1 MSYAD
6 LTESNHANGDALE
19 GPGIETEAF
28 NEGKQGESM
37 TALETDVVIV
47 GVGSVGSMASWQFA
61 SRGLR
66 VIGIDRFSIP
76 GPFSAY
82 AGESRIFRK
91 VYAEGGH
98 YTPVLQRS
106 QDLWRELEKVGGT
119 QLLNATGAVTIY
131 DEHNPRL
138 ASLIAAGQ
146 DHGLDYD
153 LLRGEEARAK
163 YPEHLI
169 RDTDVTIFDPEGGYL
184 KSEKAVTVALAEA
197 KRLGATFLGNRKAHS
212 VEKYGDRYI
221 VRTDQEEIIASRV
234 IVSPGNGAGAAC
246 KELGVHLAVRPQV
259 LTWFPAVDPST
270 FCRKDMPVFLR
281 RAEEAGRSENAQFY
295 GFPSAD
301 GWTVKVVA
309 SIFLDE
315 VESMEK
321 PLTWDPQHLDTIRA
335 WVREFIPGLIP
346 EPVRVATC
354 ADGHVPDT
362 TALFGTVPG
371 MEGVVVAA
379 GFSGHGFKM
388 ASALGAVAAD
398 LLLDG
403 TTATD
408 VSFMNPGRF
417 LGPAARLTSLA
428 LS

>member
-1 MSYAD
+1 
-6 LTESNHANGDALE
+6 
-19 GPGIETEAF
+19 
-28 NEGKQGESM
+28 M

-47 GVGSVGSMASWQFA
+47 GVGSVGSMASWQLA
-61 SRGLR
+61 SRGQR

-98 YTPVLQRS
+98 YTPILQRS
-106 QDLWRELEKVGGT
+106 QDLWRELEKVSGT
-119 QLLNATGAVTIY
+119 ELLSTTGAVTIY
-131 DEHNPRL
+131 DEHNLRL
-138 ASLIAAGQ
+138 ESLLAAGK
-146 DHGLDYD
+146 DNGLDYE
-153 LLRGEEARAK
+153 LLQGDEARTK
-163 YPEHLI
+163 YPEHVI
-169 RDTDVTIFDPEGGYL
+169 RDSDVTILDPEGGYV
-184 KSEKAVTVALAEA
+184 KSEKAVTAALVEA
-197 KRLGATFLGNRKAHS
+197 TRLGAQFLGNRKAQS
-212 VEKYGDRYI
+212 VEKRGDQYL

-234 IVSPGNGAGAAC
+234 VVSQGNGAGAVC
-246 KELGVHLAVRPQV
+246 KELGVHLSVLPQI
-259 LTWFPAVDPST
+259 LTWFPASDPAT
-270 FCRKDMPVFLR
+270 FCREDMPVFLR
-281 RAEEAGRSENAQFY
+281 RAEEDGRPDKAQFY

-321 PLTWDPQHLDTIRA
+321 PPTWDPRHLDTIRA

-346 EPVRVATC
+346 EPLRVAVC
-354 ADGHVPDT
+354 ADGHLPDAT
-362 TALFGTVPG
+362 GLLGTVPG

-388 ASALGAVAAD
+388 ATALGAIAAD
-398 LLLDG
+398 LVLDG

-408 VSFMNPGRF
+408 VSFMNPARF
-417 LGPAARLTSLA
+417 LGPDARLSSLA

>member
-1 MSYAD
+1 
-6 LTESNHANGDALE
+6 
-19 GPGIETEAF
+19 
-28 NEGKQGESM
+28 M

-47 GVGSVGSMASWQFA
+47 GVGSVGSMASWQLA
-61 SRGLR
+61 SRGQR
-66 VIGIDRFSIP
+66 VIGVDRFSIP

-82 AGESRIFRK
+82 AGESRLFRK

-98 YTPVLQRS
+98 YTPLLQRS
-106 QDLWRELEKVGGT
+106 QDLWRDLEKISGT
-119 QLLNATGAVTIY
+119 RLLNTTGAVTIY

-138 ASLIAAGQ
+138 ASLLAAGK
-146 DHGLDYD
+146 DNGLDYA
-153 LLRGEEARAK
+153 LLRGDEARAR
-163 YPEHLI
+163 YPEHVI

-184 KSEKAVTVALAEA
+184 SSEKAVTAALVEA
-197 KRLGATFLGNRKAHS
+197 TRLGAKFLGNRKAHS
-212 VEKYGDRYI
+212 VEPYGDRYI

-234 IVSPGNGAGAAC
+234 IISQGNGAGAVC
-246 KELGVHLAVRPQV
+246 KELGVHLSVLPQI
-259 LTWFPAVDPST
+259 LTWFPVVNPAA
-270 FCRKDMPVFLR
+270 FCREDMPVFLR
-281 RAEEAGRSENAQFY
+281 RAEDDGRSDKAQLY

-321 PLTWDPQHLDTIRA
+321 PPTWDPQHLDTIRA

-346 EPVRVATC
+346 DPVRVATC
-354 ADGHVPDT
+354 ADGHLPDT

-388 ASALGAVAAD
+388 ASGLGAIAAD
-398 LLLDG
+398 LVLEG
-403 TTATD
+403 STATD
-408 VSFMNPGRF
+408 VSFMNPARF
-417 LGPAARLTSLA
+417 LAPDTRLTSLA

>member
-1 MSYAD
+1 
-6 LTESNHANGDALE
+6 
-19 GPGIETEAF
+19 
-28 NEGKQGESM
+28 M

-47 GVGSVGSMASWQFA
+47 GVGSVGSLASWQLA

-82 AGESRIFRK
+82 AGESRLFRK

-106 QDLWRELEKVGGT
+106 QDLWRELEKISGT

-138 ASLIAAGQ
+138 ASLIAAGR
-146 DHGLDYD
+146 DNGLDYD

-184 KSEKAVTVALAEA
+184 KSEKAVTTALAEA
-197 KRLGATFLGNRKAHS
+197 KRLGATFLGNRKAQS

-234 IVSPGNGAGAAC
+234 VVSQGNGAGAVC
-246 KELGVHLAVRPQV
+246 KELGVHLAIRPQV
-259 LTWFPAVDPST
+259 LTWFPAVDPAT
-270 FCRKDMPVFLR
+270 FLRDDMPVFVR
-281 RAEEAGRSENAQFY
+281 RAEEEGRSDKAQFY

-301 GWTVKVVA
+301 GWTMKVVG
-309 SIFLDE
+309 SVYMDD
-315 VESMEK
+315 VQSMEK
-321 PLTWDPQHLDTIRA
+321 PPTWDPEFLEPIRA

-346 EPVRVATC
+346 DPVRVATC
-354 ADGHVPDT
+354 ADGHLPDQ

-371 MEGVVVAA
+371 MEGVIVAA

-388 ASALGAVAAD
+388 VSALGAIAAD
-398 LLLDG
+398 LLLEG

-408 VSFMNPGRF
+408 VSFMNPARF
-417 LGPAARLTSLA
+417 LGPDTRLTSLA

>member
-1 MSYAD
+1 
-6 LTESNHANGDALE
+6 
-19 GPGIETEAF
+19 
-28 NEGKQGESM
+28 M
-37 TALETDVVIV
+37 TALEADVVIV
-47 GVGSVGSMASWQFA
+47 GVGSVGSLASWQLA

-106 QDLWRELEKVGGT
+106 QDLWRELEKISGT

-131 DEHNPRL
+131 DEHNARL
-138 ASLIAAGQ
+138 ASLLAAGR
-146 DHGLDYD
+146 DNGLDYD

-163 YPEHLI
+163 YPEHSI

-184 KSEKAVTVALAEA
+184 KSEKAVTAALAEA
-197 KRLGATFLGNRKAHS
+197 KRLGATFLGNRKAQS

-234 IVSPGNGAGAAC
+234 VVSQGNGAGAVC
-246 KELGVHLAVRPQV
+246 KELGVHLAIRPQV
-259 LTWFPAVDPST
+259 LTWFPAVDPSS
-270 FCRKDMPVFLR
+270 FLREDMPVFVR
-281 RAEEAGRSENAQFY
+281 RAEEEGRSDKAQFY

-301 GWTVKVVA
+301 GWTMKVVG
-309 SIFLDE
+309 SVYMDD
-315 VESMEK
+315 VQSMEK
-321 PLTWDPQHLDTIRA
+321 PPTWAPEFLEPIRA

-346 EPVRVATC
+346 DPVRVATC
-354 ADGHVPDT
+354 ADGHLPDQ
-362 TALFGTVPG
+362 TALFGRVPG
-371 MEGVVVAA
+371 MEGVIVAA

-388 ASALGAVAAD
+388 ASAMGAIAAD
-398 LLLDG
+398 LLLEG

-408 VSFMNPGRF
+408 VSFMNPARF
-417 LGPAARLTSLA
+417 LGPDTRLTSLA